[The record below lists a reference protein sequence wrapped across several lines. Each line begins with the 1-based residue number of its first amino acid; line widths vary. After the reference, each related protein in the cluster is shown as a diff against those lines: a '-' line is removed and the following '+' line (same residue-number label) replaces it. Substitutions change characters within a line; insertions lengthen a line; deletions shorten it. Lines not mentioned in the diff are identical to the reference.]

1 MRAARKFERLGRG
14 RLGATSLVEW
24 IRELFRYYYA
34 LGARGNLL
42 RAPPPPPR
50 EEPPAAANPD
60 EIVADSSAE
69 ADAAY
74 IAGQHPSR
82 EGSRP
87 VTPPP
92 LSPIAE
98 EPPAIPTAT
107 PATDALAA
115 ESISLAVWALDA
127 SKAVEKEPEPIPAPQ
142 PRRHGHRWL
151 LRTVVFVGAA
161 CATFLALAPRP
172 AFASVVAPI
181 ACLAGLEV
189 CGVCGPTCDA
199 VCTH

>member
-1 MRAARKFERLGRG
+1 MGGTSAAGD
-14 RLGATSLVEW
+14 A
-24 IRELFRYYYA
+24 
-34 LGARGNLL
+34 
-42 RAPPPPPR
+42 
-50 EEPPAAANPD
+50 D
-60 EIVADSSAE
+60 ETVADSSVE

-74 IAGQHPSR
+74 IAGQSPSP
-82 EGSRP
+82 EGSRT

-92 LSPIAE
+92 MSPIAE
-98 EPPAIPTAT
+98 EPAEAPIPTAT

-142 PRRHGHRWL
+142 PRRWL
-151 LRTVVFVGAA
+151 LRTIAFVGAA

-189 CGVCGPTCDA
+189 CGICGPTCDA

>member
-1 MRAARKFERLGRG
+1 MLPLTEKPEAVEIPKKKEVDSPPQGASAAGD
-14 RLGATSLVEW
+14 A
-24 IRELFRYYYA
+24 
-34 LGARGNLL
+34 
-42 RAPPPPPR
+42 
-50 EEPPAAANPD
+50 D
-60 EIVADSSAE
+60 ETVADSSVE

-74 IAGQHPSR
+74 IAGQSPSP
-82 EGSRP
+82 EGSRT

-92 LSPIAE
+92 MSPIAE
-98 EPPAIPTAT
+98 EPPAGDESDAPIPTAT

-127 SKAVEKEPEPIPAPQ
+127 SKAVEKPDTIPAPQ
-142 PRRHGHRWL
+142 PHRHGRRWL
-151 LRTVVFVGAA
+151 LRTIVFVTAA
-161 CATFLALAPRP
+161 SATFLALAPRP

>member
-14 RLGATSLVEW
+14 RLGATSLIEW

-42 RAPPPPPR
+42 RAPPAAAR
-50 EEPPAAANPD
+50 EEDPD
-60 EIVADSSAE
+60 ETVADLSAE

-74 IAGQHPSR
+74 IAGQHASR
-82 EGSRP
+82 EGSRT

-92 LSPIAE
+92 MSPIAE
-98 EPPAIPTAT
+98 EPAEAPIPTAT

-127 SKAVEKEPEPIPAPQ
+127 SKAVEKPDPIPAPQ
-142 PRRHGHRWL
+142 PRRPGHRWL

-161 CATFLALAPRP
+161 SATFLVVICFRRP
-172 AFASVVAPI
+172 SFVHVVEQRCPEARK
-181 ACLAGLEV
+181 
-189 CGVCGPTCDA
+189 T
-199 VCTH
+199 